1 MGLENNLKRC
11 ACVSGDDWG
20 GASSV
25 SWLPDDNKY
34 VAIAC
39 FIQCACS

>member
-11 ACVSGDDWG
+11 ARVASGDWV

-25 SWLPDDNKY
+25 SWSPNGL
-34 VAIAC
+34 
-39 FIQCACS
+39 